1 MKLYHS
7 LKPHP
12 LVGAGREVRMFLHEK
27 RLRIALVELDMMRA
41 ENRRDEFLGKNPAG
55 QLPAL
60 ELDDGRVIA
69 ESVAICELLED
80 LHPQPALI
88 GATATEKAET
98 RMWQRRVEL
107 GITENIYNGWR
118 FAEGREFWKT
128 RGRVIP
134 EAAEGLKATAR
145 DKLAWLDG
153 LMDGKPFVLGERF
166 TLVDIVLLV
175 ALDFADVVGQP
186 LDPGLTN
193 LIAWRT
199 RVAGR
204 DSAAAS
210 LRAGEAT

>member
-12 LVGAGREVRMFLHEK
+12 LVGAGREVRMFLLEK
-27 RLRIALVELDMMRA
+27 GLRVSMVELDMLSG
-41 ENRRDEFLGKNPAG
+41 ENRRGEFLAKNPAG

-88 GATATEKAET
+88 GVTAAEKAET
-98 RMWQRRVEL
+98 RMWLRRIEL

-118 FAEGREFWKT
+118 FADGQEFWKT

-134 EAAEGLKATAR
+134 AAADGLKATAR

-153 LMDGKPFVLGERF
+153 QMNGKRFILGERF

-175 ALDFADVVGQP
+175 GLDFGTVVGQP
-186 LDPGLTN
+186 LDPGLSN
-193 LIAWRT
+193 LAHWRA
-199 RVAGR
+199 RMAERSSVAASLLA
-204 DSAAAS
+204 SAAA
-210 LRAGEAT
+210 